1 MEDGISS
8 CEDLI
13 SNPSFRKWAKGTLNE
28 REAEWW
34 DDWCRRSETNRKLAI
49 KAQSELLGITPV
61 LSEQDNKDEEWKNI
75 IRKLQKMR
83 MNNHSNNVSLLWGL
97 RVAVV
102 FLVIAITGFLT
113 LQWDQSQKKLV
124 TNEEEISW
132 EKVSTTYGEQKNITL
147 SDGSNI
153 ILSANSSIQYIDG
166 WVQNA
171 EIKIKLDGEA
181 YFSIPHKKTSERPLF
196 QVQTSDGSVF
206 VTGTKFV
213 VDTDEVRTRVVLE
226 KGSIKIKRHLSNSDT
241 EKRIIEMKSNQMAEF
256 NHEILTLEDVNT
268 DVYTSWTRHKLVLDN
283 SPFSFLVEKIRKTYG
298 VEVKVND
305 DKLYNKSLT
314 GTVSFRSL
322 DRLLSA
328 ISTVLEIEVTQK
340 DNEVIF
346 ASNFN

>member
-13 SNPSFRKWAKGTLNE
+13 SNPSFRKWAKGTLDK

-34 DDWCRRSETNRKLAI
+34 DDWCRRSETNRKLAM

-61 LSEQDNKDEEWKNI
+61 LSDHSNDDREWENI
-75 IRKLQKMR
+75 SKKLQKIR
-83 MNNHSNNVSLLWGL
+83 LNNQSNNGPLRWGI
-97 RVAVV
+97 RAAVGL
-102 FLVIAITGFLT
+102 LVIAITGLLT
-113 LQWDQSQKKLV
+113 YHWDQSQKELV
-124 TNEEEISW
+124 TNEKAISW
-132 EKVSTTYGEQKNITL
+132 KKVSTTYAEQKNITL

-166 WVQNA
+166 WVQNS

-181 YFSIPHKKTSERPLF
+181 YFSIPHKKTSDRPLF

-226 KGSIKIKRHLSNSDT
+226 RGSIMIERRLSGNDT
-241 EKRIIEMKSNQMAEF
+241 EKEIMEMKSRQLVEF
-256 NHEILTLEDVNT
+256 NREVMTLKEVNP

-283 SPFSFLVEKIRKTYG
+283 SPFSYLAEKIRKTYG
-298 VEVKVND
+298 VKVKVND

-314 GTVSFRSL
+314 GTINFRSL